1 MRCESPRANY
11 ASQSMYCMGLIVE
24 CENRTAYPGGA
35 CKEGSLQQQMS
46 GQAAVLD
53 FEVRFS

>member
-1 MRCESPRANY
+1 MPARRG
-11 ASQSMYCMGLIVE
+11 MGLIVE
-24 CENRTAYPGGA
+24 CENRTACPGGA

-46 GQAAVLD
+46 DQAAVLD